1 MFGISG
7 MPGPDEPLDPWL
19 LSLGYRRIAG
29 VDEVGRGAL
38 AGPVCAAAVILG
50 EGKIEGLNDSK
61 LVPED
66 VRESMYDEI
75 FAKADSV
82 GVALLSAEKIDKLN
96 ILRAS
101 LEAMTLAVEMLSI
114 EPDLVLVDG
123 NIKPPCRYPAMSAV
137 KADRRSMPVMAASI
151 VAKVTRDRYMRKA
164 GKEYPGYGFEVHKG
178 YSVQVHQEA
187 LQTLGLSPIHRRS
200 FAPCREILESGRLDF
215 AAGGPVEPDSG
226 QVRGA

>member
-1 MFGISG
+1 
-7 MPGPDEPLDPWL
+7 MPGPDEPLDTWL
-19 LSLGYRRIAG
+19 FSLGYRKVAG

-50 EGKIEGLNDSK
+50 EGKISGLNDSK
-61 LVPED
+61 LVREE

-75 FAKADSV
+75 FEKADCV
-82 GVALLSAEKIDKLN
+82 GVALLSAEKIDELN

-101 LEAMTLAVEMLSI
+101 LEAMTLAVDMLSM

-123 NIKPPCRYPAMSAV
+123 KITPSCRYPVMAAV

-151 VAKVTRDRYMRKA
+151 VAKVTRDRYMRRA
-164 GKEYPGYGFEVHKG
+164 AKEYPGYGFEVHKG

-187 LQTLGLSPIHRRS
+187 ILTLGLSPIHRKS
-200 FAPCREILESGRLDF
+200 FAPCRAVEGSGRLEF
-215 AAGGPVEPDSG
+215 PAGKSGVNESG
-226 QVRGA
+226 QVSDS